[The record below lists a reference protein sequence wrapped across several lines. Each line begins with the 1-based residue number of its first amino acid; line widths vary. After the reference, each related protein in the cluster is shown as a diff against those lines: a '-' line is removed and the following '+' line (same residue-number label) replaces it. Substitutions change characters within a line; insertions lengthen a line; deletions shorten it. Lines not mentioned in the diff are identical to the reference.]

1 MRLYLLGLGVLAA
14 GCHLDKLLSDGSG
27 GGAPP
32 HGTGA
37 LKAAA
42 ATSGSN
48 LPTGYTVTLD
58 SGQSTA
64 IGINDS
70 VTATGLPA
78 GSHRA
83 ALGGV
88 PDNCSVRGDNPRTV
102 TVPPNDTAHTTLASP
117 APRRRRNW
125 CSLSR
130 RRPTS
135 LCSRT
140 PSR

>member
-83 ALGGV
+83 R
-88 PDNCSVRGDNPRTV
+88 CSCR
-102 TVPPNDTAHTTLASP
+102 A
-117 APRRRRNW
+117 
-125 CSLSR
+125 
-130 RRPTS
+130 RRPTRRGG
-135 LCSRT
+135 CR
-140 PSR
+140 REGRWR